1 MTPAIAAFGI
11 YAGIMGLIA
20 IWLGYIVGNW
30 RRATKISI
38 GDGGN
43 IDLIRAMRG
52 QANFTES
59 VPLALILMVYM
70 ALAGAPALAIHIL
83 GVLLVIGRIVHG
95 LHFSKAGQPSWQ
107 RSAGAG
113 LTFLVLLGAALGAIG
128 HSIAAML

>member
-1 MTPAIAAFGI
+1 MTPAIAAVGF

-20 IWLGYIVGNW
+20 IWLGYIVGTW
-30 RRATKISI
+30 RRATKVSI

-52 QANFTES
+52 QANFVES

-70 ALAGAPALAIHIL
+70 AMAGAPALAIHIL
-83 GVLLVIGRIVHG
+83 GVALVIGRIVHG
-95 LHFSKAGQPSWQ
+95 MHFSKPGQPGWQ

-113 LTFLVLLGAALGAIG
+113 LTFLVLLGASLGAIG
-128 HSIAAML
+128 HSMAAML

>member
-1 MTPAIAAFGI
+1 MTPAVAAVGF

-30 RRATKISI
+30 RRSTKVLI

-52 QANFTES
+52 QANFVES

-70 ALAGAPALAIHIL
+70 ALAGAPASAIHIF
-83 GVLLVIGRIVHG
+83 GVALVVGRIAHG
-95 LHFSKAGQPSWQ
+95 LHFSKAGQPGWQ
-107 RSAGAG
+107 RSPGAG
-113 LTFLVLLGAALGAIG
+113 LTALVLLGGSLGAIG

>member
-1 MTPAIAAFGI
+1 MTPAIAAVGI

-30 RRATKISI
+30 RRATKVSI

-52 QANFTES
+52 QANFVES

-70 ALAGAPALAIHIL
+70 AMAGAPALAIHIL
-83 GVLLVIGRIVHG
+83 GIALTIGRLIHG
-95 LHFSKAGQPSWQ
+95 VHFSKPGQPAWQ

-113 LTFLVLLGAALGAIG
+113 LTALVLLGASLGAIG